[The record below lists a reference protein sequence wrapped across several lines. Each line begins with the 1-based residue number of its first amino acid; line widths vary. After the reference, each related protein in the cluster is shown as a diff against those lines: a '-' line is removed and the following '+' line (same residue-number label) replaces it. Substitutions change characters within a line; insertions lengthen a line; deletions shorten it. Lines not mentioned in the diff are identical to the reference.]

1 MTATAPEMAAESGF
15 EQAALRAGWGESEDE
30 REGLARW
37 EVASIVALLSATA
50 LLYLWNL
57 GASGWAN
64 AFYSAAV
71 EAGSKSW
78 SAFFFGSF
86 DSSNFI
92 TVDKPPA
99 ALWIMDL
106 SARVFGVNTWSI
118 LVPQALEGV
127 AAVGLLY
134 ATVRRWFSPV
144 AALLAGAVL
153 ALTPVAALM
162 FRFNNPDALL
172 VLLMVASAYALTRSL
187 EHGSTRWLLFGGV
200 LLGFGFLTKMLQAF
214 IVVPPFALVYL
225 IAAPVSLRRRIVQL
239 VAYGVSILVSAGWWV
254 AALVLIPAS
263 ARPYIGG
270 SQDNSILNLIFGYNG
285 FGRITGNETG
295 SVVGGPQRAGGGRW
309 GPTGLLRMFETDMA
323 SQISWLLPAALIA
336 LVALLWFTW
345 RTPRTDRVRAA
356 AIMWGGWLIL
366 TIVVFSLAQGIIHPY
381 YTVALAPAIGAL
393 VGIAATQL
401 WQHRNRIDARLLLA
415 AGVAVST
422 FWAVRLLDR
431 SPNWHPELRTI
442 VIVTGIA
449 SAAVMLLVNR
459 IPRQSA
465 VAIVA
470 VALVAILAGPAA
482 YAAQTATT
490 AHSGALPTAGPAVA
504 NGGFG
509 GRGPGRFPGGGPPNG
524 AATGGNPPVGNST
537 GGFGQFGGTRS
548 RSNRGFPNGNFPGGF
563 PGTGSNGGFPG
574 NTASGG
580 TRAIPNGGAGV
591 RNFGGGSL
599 GGLLDSRT
607 PNAALVWLLE
617 QNSDHFTWVSAI
629 VGANN
634 SAGVQLA
641 TGDPVMA
648 IGGFNGTDP
657 APSLEQFQQYVQEG
671 KIHYF
676 IASGGFGG
684 PGGESGTSGQIA
696 SWVEQNF
703 SAQTVGGS
711 TVYDLTKPTSVQ

>member
-1 MTATAPEMAAESGF
+1 MTASAPEMSAESGF
-15 EQAALRAGWGESEDE
+15 EQAARTAGWGEAEVE
-30 REGLARW
+30 RAGLARW
-37 EVASIVALLSATA
+37 ELASVITLLSATA

-106 SARVFGVNTWSI
+106 SSRMFGVNAWSI

-187 EHGSTRWLLFGGV
+187 ENGSTRWLLFGGV
-200 LLGFGFLTKMLQAF
+200 LLGFGFLAKMLQAF
-214 IVVPPFALVYL
+214 IIVPPFALVYL
-225 IAAPVSLRRRIVQL
+225 IAAPVSLRRRLVQL
-239 VAYGVSILVSAGWWV
+239 VAYGISILISAGWWV
-254 AALVLIPAS
+254 AAMVLIPAN
-263 ARPYIGG
+263 ARPYVGG

-285 FGRITGNETG
+285 FGRITGNEAG
-295 SVVGGPQRAGGGRW
+295 SVVGGPQRTGGGRW

-336 LVALLWFTW
+336 FVALLWFTW
-345 RTPRTDRVRAA
+345 RTPRTDHVRAA
-356 AIMWGGWLIL
+356 AIMWGGWLII
-366 TIVVFSLAQGIIHPY
+366 TDVVFSLAQGIIHPY

-393 VGIAATQL
+393 VGIGATQL

-415 AGVAVST
+415 VGVAISA
-422 FWAVRLLDR
+422 FWAVTLLDR
-431 SPNWHPELRTI
+431 SPNWYPQLRI
-442 VIVTGIA
+442 VVIVAGV
-449 SAAVMLLVNR
+449 AATALLLLVNR
-459 IPRQSA
+459 LPRQASL
-465 VAIVA
+465 VIVA
-470 VALVAILAGPAA
+470 VALIAILAGPSA
-482 YAAQTATT
+482 YAAQTAAT

-504 NGGFG
+504 NSGPG
-509 GRGPGRFPGGGPPNG
+509 GRRPRGVPNG
-524 AATGGNPPVGNST
+524 AAFGGNPP
-537 GGFGQFGGTRS
+537 GGFSPFGGSRTRS
-548 RSNRGFPNGNFPGGF
+548 NGGFPNGNFSRGLPGN
-563 PGTGSNGGFPG
+563 GSNGTTP
-574 NTASGG
+574 
-580 TRAIPNGGAGV
+580 AIPNGANGA

-599 GGLLDSRT
+599 GGLLDARE
-607 PNAALVWLLE
+607 PDPALVWTLE
-617 QNSDHFTWVSAI
+617 QNSDKYTWVAAI

-641 TGDPVMA
+641 TGEPVMA

-657 APSLEQFQQYVQEG
+657 TPTLAQFQQYVQEG

-676 IASGGFGG
+676 IASGGGFGG
-684 PGGESGTSGQIA
+684 RGRPGGDRGTSSQIT

-703 SAQTVGGS
+703 SSQTVGGS
-711 TVYDLTKPTSVQ
+711 TVYDLTKRMSVP